1 MGIRN
6 AFDVLMR
13 RAPSA
18 AARLS
23 PRSVVRPAGSAGLT
37 TSELSHTV
45 VRPVGVVGLAA
56 SELSRAKT
64 TYVLMFDGGSRGNPG
79 VCGAGAVIYIEG
91 MEAWTASELVST
103 YNTNN
108 YAEYSALNIGLKEVE
123 RMGVTELTV
132 FGDSQLIVNQ
142 MTGRA
147 AAKSKTLLPLY
158 REAVGSAGAIGNVD
172 FLHVKREFNKRADKL
187 ANQAMDAH
195 LQSLVV
201 QHV

>member
-13 RAPSA
+13 RVPAV

-23 PRSVVRPAGSAGLT
+23 PRPIIRPVGIAGRT
-37 TSELSHTV
+37 TSELS
-45 VRPVGVVGLAA
+45 RPVIGQVGTASLAT

-91 MEAWTASELVST
+91 MEAWTASELVSA

-108 YAEYSALNIGLKEVE
+108 YAEYSALNIGLKEAE
-123 RMGVTELTV
+123 RLGVTDLTV

-147 AAKSKTLLPLY
+147 VTKSKTLLPLY
-158 REAVGSAGAIGNVD
+158 REAVGSVGAIGNVD
-172 FLHVKREFNKRADKL
+172 FLHVKRQFNKRADEL
-187 ANQAMDAH
+187 ANQAMDVY
-195 LQSLVV
+195 LQSLGV
-201 QHV
+201 HHA